1 MRTKWIRRGAAAVL
15 PAALT
20 LTLFGCVPSGA
31 PPMDASSGVHADW
44 SALEPYTAP
53 QNQYTRRSEEFM
65 DTLCPA
71 DDYGNLIPFPGR
83 AVSSDWMGDVWLYG
97 LVTARGEIVVDPVY
111 SDAYQLS
118 WYDYENSCVVYEP
131 YLYLTKVHYDAQAGR
146 EEKDITV
153 AALDGSWCRSGYSKV
168 FGVSEGLL
176 VACTADA
183 QVEAIDGATGK
194 LIWSKRA
201 EELHLPFDA
210 SDYGQNVDFSCGMLS
225 YVDVEAQ
232 VNYFLDVASQHLAC
246 VPCGEMSWPVF
257 FTHSRGKAGEMQMNG
272 SVYYG
277 IIDRTGVW
285 VTPPQF
291 VQIDTFRDGRALA
304 TLRTGARA
312 VIDTDG
318 NVLHSWP
325 EGEVLVSCGADGD
338 VCYLNVREAEDYVM
352 GEYRS
357 YPQYEVISACDGAF
371 ELLNAPMPGEKLVWR
386 YDDTYCIFS
395 DRQVAV
401 GRGTRQ
407 TVVPIPEGMFFSHS
421 STIGEDRLVLEF
433 DNETTGEYACGL
445 YGLSGDT
452 LIAPGTYR
460 SMAADYDGW
469 SGEICII
476 GWRIGEEG
484 YDVLDSAGQMRW
496 SLPVGASYPR
506 WYGGCL
512 LVQDAFGTMLLDTD
526 GDLLFRYL
534 TLDGD
539 I

>member
-44 SALEPYTAP
+44 SALEPYTVP

-272 SVYYG
+272 SV
-277 IIDRTGVW
+277 
-285 VTPPQF
+285 
-291 VQIDTFRDGRALA
+291 
-304 TLRTGARA
+304 
-312 VIDTDG
+312 
-318 NVLHSWP
+318 S
-325 EGEVLVSCGADGD
+325 
-338 VCYLNVREAEDYVM
+338 
-352 GEYRS
+352 
-357 YPQYEVISACDGAF
+357 
-371 ELLNAPMPGEKLVWR
+371 
-386 YDDTYCIFS
+386 
-395 DRQVAV
+395 
-401 GRGTRQ
+401 
-407 TVVPIPEGMFFSHS
+407 
-421 STIGEDRLVLEF
+421 
-433 DNETTGEYACGL
+433 
-445 YGLSGDT
+445 
-452 LIAPGTYR
+452 
-460 SMAADYDGW
+460 
-469 SGEICII
+469 
-476 GWRIGEEG
+476 
-484 YDVLDSAGQMRW
+484 
-496 SLPVGASYPR
+496 
-506 WYGGCL
+506 
-512 LVQDAFGTMLLDTD
+512 
-526 GDLLFRYL
+526 
-534 TLDGD
+534 
-539 I
+539 

>member
-1 MRTKWIRRGAAAVL
+1 
-15 PAALT
+15 
-20 LTLFGCVPSGA
+20 
-31 PPMDASSGVHADW
+31 
-44 SALEPYTAP
+44 
-53 QNQYTRRSEEFM
+53 
-65 DTLCPA
+65 
-71 DDYGNLIPFPGR
+71 
-83 AVSSDWMGDVWLYG
+83 
-97 LVTARGEIVVDPVY
+97 
-111 SDAYQLS
+111 
-118 WYDYENSCVVYEP
+118 
-131 YLYLTKVHYDAQAGR
+131 
-146 EEKDITV
+146 
-153 AALDGSWCRSGYSKV
+153 
-168 FGVSEGLL
+168 
-176 VACTADA
+176 
-183 QVEAIDGATGK
+183 
-194 LIWSKRA
+194 
-201 EELHLPFDA
+201 
-210 SDYGQNVDFSCGMLS
+210 MLS

-318 NVLHSWP
+318 NVLHSGRKARCWFLA
-325 EGEVLVSCGADGD
+325 EQMGM
-338 VCYLNVREAEDYVM
+338 CYLNVREAEDYVM

-371 ELLNAPMPGEKLVWR
+371 EMLNAPMPGEKLVWR

-407 TVVPIPEGMFFSHS
+407 TVVPIPEGMFFP
-421 STIGEDRLVLEF
+421 TAVRLEKTDWCWNL
-433 DNETTGEYACGL
+433 TTKPPGIRMWAL
-445 YGLSGDT
+445 RPSGDT
-452 LIAPGTYR
+452 LVAPGTYR

-476 GWRIGEEG
+476 GWRSGEEG

-526 GDLLFRYL
+526 GNLLFRYL